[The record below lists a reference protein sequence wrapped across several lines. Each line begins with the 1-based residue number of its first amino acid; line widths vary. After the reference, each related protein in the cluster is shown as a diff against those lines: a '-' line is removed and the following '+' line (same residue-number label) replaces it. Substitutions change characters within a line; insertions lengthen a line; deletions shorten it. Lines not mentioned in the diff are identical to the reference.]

1 MGINKFIKNV
11 KNFLELD
18 DFSESKKKKAI
29 KKLLEKLAKRQKAT
43 KKRLDGDLSKKEK
56 RKAEE
61 ELEII
66 KYQIKKGK
74 KLLSKLEKSQEN
86 S

>member
-1 MGINKFIKNV
+1 MKIKKFIKNA

-29 KKLLEKLAKRQKAT
+29 KKLLKKLADRQKAT
-43 KKRLDGDLSKKEK
+43 KKRLNGNLGKKEK

-61 ELEII
+61 ELELV

-74 KLLSKLEKSQEN
+74 KLLSKLEKAD
-86 S
+86 

>member
-1 MGINKFIKNV
+1 MGIKKFIKNA

-29 KKLLEKLAKRQKAT
+29 KKLLEKLTERQKTT
-43 KKRLDGDLSKKEK
+43 KKQIDGSLSKKEK
-56 RKAEE
+56 RKAKE
-61 ELEII
+61 ELDII

-74 KLLSKLEKSQEN
+74 KLLSKMEKDD
-86 S
+86 